1 MELLVD
7 RGTVPALAREA
18 VRRGVGRLGYE
29 SHDLTVDG
37 LAGLEKV
44 LADAADGGAVP
55 ELASVRRAVEALRA
69 IKDDDEIES
78 LRQAC
83 AVADQALAELA
94 AEGALRPGRTELQV
108 GRELDARM
116 LALGAEAPSFE
127 TIVAAGANSAIP
139 HHRPDATVL
148 RDGDFLKL
156 DFGATVDGYHSDMT
170 RTVVLGHA
178 ADWQREI
185 YELVAASQAAGRAAL
200 EVGADVVAIDAA
212 VARRHRRG
220 RPRRALHPRPGPRR
234 GPGDPRGAGDRPAGR
249 GYPGCRHG
257 RHRGAG
263 RLPTRPR
270 RCPDRGHADRHGRR
284 ARVVDPH
291 EQGTAG
297 SVMAT
302 TNDLKNGI
310 VLNLDGQLWTV
321 TDFQHVKPG
330 KGGAF
335 VRTTLKNVL
344 SGKVVDKTFNAGL
357 KIETANVDKRNMT
370 YLYKDGTDFVFMDG
384 DTFDQIH
391 VSAQTLGAVRTTCS
405 RTPRSPSPSTTT
417 CPLFVEL
424 PVTMELVVEHTDP
437 GLQGDRST
445 GGTKPATLETGAQI
459 QVPLF
464 ITTGEKLKVDTRDGR
479 YLGRVN

>member
-1 MELLVD
+1 VRTAARRDALRATAAQQGLDAVLVTNLLNVRYLTGFTGSNGALLVRTDGADLFGTDGRYTTQAGTQVPDVELLVD

-44 LADAADGGAVP
+44 LADAADGGTVP

-69 IKDDDEIES
+69 IKDEDEIES
-78 LRQAC
+78 LRRAC

-116 LALGAEAPSFE
+116 LLLGAEAPSFE
-127 TIVAAGANSAIP
+127 TIVATGANSAIP

-212 VARRHRRG
+212 SRDVIVEAGHG
-220 RPRRALHPRPGPRR
+220 EHFTHGLGHGVGLEIHEAPGI
-234 GPGDPRGAGDRPAGR
+234 GPLGAGTLAAGMAVTVEPGVYLPGR
-249 GYPGCRHG
+249 GGVRIEDT
-257 RHRGAG
+257 
-263 RLPTRPR
+263 L
-270 RCPDRGHADRHGRR
+270 
-284 ARVVDPH
+284 
-291 EQGTAG
+291 
-297 SVMAT
+297 
-302 TNDLKNGI
+302 I
-310 VLNLDGQLWTV
+310 V
-321 TDFQHVKPG
+321 TDDAPELL
-330 KGGAF
+330 
-335 VRTTLKNVL
+335 TLTSKELLVL
-344 SGKVVDKTFNAGL
+344 
-357 KIETANVDKRNMT
+357 
-370 YLYKDGTDFVFMDG
+370 
-384 DTFDQIH
+384 
-391 VSAQTLGAVRTTCS
+391 
-405 RTPRSPSPSTTT
+405 
-417 CPLFVEL
+417 
-424 PVTMELVVEHTDP
+424 
-437 GLQGDRST
+437 
-445 GGTKPATLETGAQI
+445 
-459 QVPLF
+459 
-464 ITTGEKLKVDTRDGR
+464 
-479 YLGRVN
+479 